1 MIQELTRTMLQDLE
15 HWNTKPGRKPLL
27 LRGARQTGKTWIV
40 NAFGASHFEHVAR
53 IDFMRDADA
62 RALFGGNL
70 TADTLL
76 RSIEIYTGV
85 PVQPERTLVFLDEIQ
100 ECPRALTALKYF
112 CEDAPDYH
120 VIATGSY
127 MGISRH
133 ENASFPVGKVDM
145 LTLYPLTFVEFLTN
159 AGQPA
164 LADLIASGDIAS
176 VPAAF
181 SNRLAELLKAYMM
194 VGGMPAV
201 VLAHLNGATAKDT
214 REHQQSIPSVPAAF
228 SNRLAELLKA
238 YMMVGGMPAVV
249 LAHLNGAT
257 AKDTREHQQ
266 SILDAYDLDFSK
278 HAPARL
284 LERIRLVWRSLPA
297 QLAKENRRFVY
308 GVVRPGARAREF
320 EESLMWLHDYG
331 IITQVPRVTALRTP
345 LSSYA
350 DPSIFKMFA
359 SDIGL
364 LGALADLDP
373 AVVLNGSAI
382 FTEFK
387 GALTEQLACQQ
398 LVAQQFTPYYWAN
411 PQGHAEVDF
420 AIERYGVIYP
430 IEVKA
435 AVNLRA
441 KSLHVACDRF
451 HLDRAFRMAMTDY
464 RDGGWER
471 YGVIYP
477 IEVKAAVNL
486 RAKSLHVACD
496 RFHLDRAFRMAM
508 TDYRDGGWVTN
519 FPLWAATGLRAYLE
533 RSLPTHE
540 AH

>member
-1 MIQELTRTMLQDLE
+1 MIQELTRTISHDLE
-15 HWNTKPGRKPLL
+15 RWNTKPGRKPLL

-40 NAFGASHFEHVAR
+40 NAFGAAHFDHVAR
-53 IDFMRDADA
+53 IDFMRDVDA
-62 RALFGGNL
+62 RALFDGNL
-70 TADTLL
+70 TASALL

-85 PVQPERTLVFLDEIQ
+85 PVRPEGTLIFLDEIQ

-127 MGISRH
+127 MGIARH
-133 ENASFPVGKVDM
+133 ENDSFPVGKVDM
-145 LTLYPLTFVEFLTN
+145 LTLHPLTFVEFLTN

-164 LADLIASGDIAS
+164 LADLISSGDIAA

-181 SNRLAELLKAYMM
+181 SNRLADLLKTYMM

-201 VLAHLNGATAKDT
+201 VLAHLNGASAQET
-214 REHQQSIPSVPAAF
+214 R
-228 SNRLAELLKA
+228 
-238 YMMVGGMPAVV
+238 
-249 LAHLNGAT
+249 
-257 AKDTREHQQ
+257 DHQQ

-308 GVVRPGARAREF
+308 GVVRPGARARDF
-320 EESLMWLHDYG
+320 EESLMWLRDYG
-331 IITQVPRVTALRTP
+331 IITQVSCVSALRTP

-350 DPSIFKMFA
+350 DPSVFKMFA

-364 LGALADLDP
+364 LGALADLGP
-373 AVVLNGSAI
+373 TVVLNGSAI

-387 GALTEQLACQQ
+387 GALTEQLVCQQ
-398 LVAQQFTPYYWAN
+398 LVAQRFTPYYWAN

-420 AIERYGVIYP
+420 AIERYGTIYP

-435 AVNLRA
+435 AVNLKA

-451 HLDRAFRMAMTDY
+451 QLDHAFRMAMTDY
-464 RDGGWER
+464 RDEGW
-471 YGVIYP
+471 I
-477 IEVKAAVNL
+477 
-486 RAKSLHVACD
+486 
-496 RFHLDRAFRMAM
+496 
-508 TDYRDGGWVTN
+508 TN

-533 RSLPTHE
+533 HTIPSRETH
-540 AH
+540 